1 MCTSI
6 ETFPLS
12 HLMSHNNV
20 TCDWRI
26 FQPKKHRKRNNFAGQ
41 FFLQVQ
47 HFFLFL
53 CFCLCYISLL
63 TYIQSE
69 PSRNQRR
76 QFVILLIDK
85 CKWAPRSLSG
95 GPSTAVGSIRKY
107 LTAVCLWAST
117 LILGLEL
124 KTPSWRLSGWG
135 RKLKALCFE
144 GRTYRLCFGNG
155 PAWLPVCLHS
165 RSRWYWGVET
175 VELAA
180 EEQSKCL
187 FTLSTGES
195 DRIKRAEVKSSG
207 EIIYLFQ
214 KEILQCVRL
223 YFLLNKSLIVVLNGK
238 KKRKKRPGVRAG
250 FYVT

>member
-26 FQPKKHRKRNNFAGQ
+26 FQPKKHRKIYNGTILPASFSSMYSI
-41 FFLQVQ
+41 
-47 HFFLFL
+47 FFLFL
-53 CFCLCYISLL
+53 CFRLCYISLL

-95 GPSTAVGSIRKY
+95 GPSTAAGSIRKH

-155 PAWLPVCLHS
+155 LAWLPVCLHS

-214 KEILQCVRL
+214 KEILQCEA
-223 YFLLNKSLIVVLNGK
+223 LLSPQQIPNSCLEW
-238 KKRKKRPGVRAG
+238 
-250 FYVT
+250 